1 MPTAQSR
8 ANLRYY
14 HKRRAED
21 PDFADVINT
30 RRKESYERN
39 REVEL
44 ERARLYRERK
54 KAMKLPAEKIEEKTT

>member
-1 MPTAQSR
+1 MPSAQSK
-8 ANLRYY
+8 ANLKYY

-21 PDFADVINT
+21 PEYAKIINQ
-30 RRKESYERN
+30 RRKDSYERN

-54 KAMKLPAEKIEEKTT
+54 KAMNPPAPVEEKTT